1 MKIIPAGPKPPKIV
15 YCFVEIPKGGSN
27 KYEYNHKLG
36 IFILD
41 RVLYGA
47 VFYPTEYGYIPSTLS
62 EDGDPLD
69 IMVLSSFPT
78 FPGCLIKAR
87 PIGVL
92 EMIDTGKKD
101 HKIIAAASEDPRMK
115 TIKSLKDLTPHFK
128 IEIKNFWE
136 RYAELQHNKKVEVDG
151 WQNRKAAEKIIV
163 QSIERWQ
170 KLAK

>member
-1 MKIIPAGPKPPKIV
+1 
-15 YCFVEIPKGGSN
+15 
-27 KYEYNHKLG
+27 
-36 IFILD
+36 
-41 RVLYGA
+41 
-47 VFYPTEYGYIPSTLS
+47 
-62 EDGDPLD
+62 LD

-101 HKIIAAASEDPRMK
+101 HKIIAAASEDPRME
-115 TIKSLKDLTPHFK
+115 TIKSLENLAPHFK
-128 IEIKNFWE
+128 IEIKNFWQ
-136 RYAELQHNKKVEVDG
+136 RYAELQPNKKIKVICWHGKE
-151 WQNRKAAEKIIV
+151 KAEKIIS